1 MVVPVKKSLNMEK
14 VKECVGNNQKLD
26 INHNEKT
33 LIVVGNNCRI
43 QLSENSGLVRVVGNT
58 CELSVQKGNG
68 NIEYVGNQGKIILGS
83 SVPEANVSYIGNNGV
98 VTNMNSTLKT
108 KFDSNT
114 ESNHCKHCD
123 TRQTT
128 AHMACCYELCSNI
141 QISSCNNVTIGNEIG
156 KTTAT
161 SDFVPVAIPQIGTS
175 RLKNLPKLVK
185 RRAK

>member
-1 MVVPVKKSLNMEK
+1 MVVPVKKSLSMEK

-58 CELSVQKGNG
+58 CEISVQKGNG

-98 VTNMNSTLKT
+98 VTNMNSTSKT
-108 KFDSNT
+108 KVDSRSKTNN
-114 ESNHCKHCD
+114 SKKHCD
-123 TRQTT
+123 TRQATT
-128 AHMACCYELCSNI
+128 HLACCYEISTNI
-141 QISSCNNVTIGNEIG
+141 QISSCNNVTVGNELG
-156 KTTAT
+156 TAAAI
-161 SDFVPVAIPQIGTS
+161 SEDAAIPHQRTS
-175 RLKNLPKLVK
+175 TLDKVPKSVK
-185 RRAK
+185 RRTN